1 MFKLDMNAIRKSAN
15 DKLLTANAANAANF
29 ANESGKTVA
38 QISKKSPK
46 LAGLAGLAVSR
57 QLNCTVQG
65 VPASAEPHGLENLRK
80 PQFAPAAN
88 DPAQAVGLVSKVGV
102 SALVSAEPAVSS
114 GKVSKLVSSQTP
126 VFTEPPEPPIDP
138 NAWRELAA
146 AYHHHHFKC
155 PACIAAGR
163 GAGYGLRCGT
173 GAALWTSY
181 SDTTEQPAN
190 KGRP

>member
-65 VPASAEPHGLENLRK
+65 VPSSTQPPDLVQPPN
-80 PQFAPAAN
+80 PA
-88 DPAQAVGLVSKVGV
+88 
-102 SALVSAEPAVSS
+102 
-114 GKVSKLVSSQTP
+114 
-126 VFTEPPEPPIDP
+126 PEPPTDP

-146 AYHHHHFKC
+146 AYHAHHFKC
-155 PACIAAGR
+155 PVCIAAGR

-181 SDTTEQPAN
+181 SDATERPDK